1 MTAIRHDDA
10 AITHCQSNNMKA
22 SFLFTSLQQ
31 VDSRYPA
38 RFFASK
44 KKSNWM
50 KRHVKDAFV
59 RQANDEGHVSR
70 SYYKLQQMNDKQ
82 KLISPKTKLVVELG
96 AAPGGWTSYVSKYVG
111 ADGTLVAID
120 LLPLDPRVINQLSTC
135 SCTFHVLQGDFKSVD
150 IRKQLDTIIDGK
162 KADLVL
168 SDMATNFTGD
178 SSTDALRTMSLVE
191 SALELSIHELLA
203 TNGTFVAKYFSCAD
217 EVELKEYARRYF
229 VKCKT
234 VKPPA
239 SRKQSAERYLIAT
252 GFQPNK
258 NTTIDT

>member
-1 MTAIRHDDA
+1 MFSQKCPSPFDKQARATIEDDDDA
-10 AITHCQSNNMKA
+10 AITHCQSNNNMKA
-22 SFLFTSLQQ
+22 SFLFTSLQ

-59 RQANDEGHVSR
+59 RQANDEGHMSR
-70 SYYKLQQMNDKQ
+70 SYYKKLQQMNDKQ

-111 ADGTLVAID
+111 ADGTLVATD
-120 LLPLDPRVINQLSTC
+120 LLPLDPRVIKQLSTC
-135 SCTFHVLQGDFKSVD
+135 SCTFHVLQGDFKSAD
-150 IRKQLDTIIDGK
+150 ICKQLDTILEGK
-162 KADLVL
+162 KAGFVL
-168 SDMATNFTGD
+168 SDVATNFFTGD

-191 SALELSIHELLA
+191 SAFLELSIPELLH

-217 EVELKEYARRYF
+217 EVELEEYARRYF
-229 VKCKT
+229 VK
-234 VKPPA
+234 
-239 SRKQSAERYLIAT
+239 
-252 GFQPNK
+252 
-258 NTTIDT
+258 